1 MTKRIKPTID
11 AEHELTPYE
20 YNYLRGLAL
29 ARNRAYNE
37 YQAIIST
44 FLAYL
49 AGASWGYKDVE
60 LDFAFDEE
68 KQTVRVTEHVD
79 QTANTGLAQSDMV
92 DGEHSE

>member
-1 MTKRIKPTID
+1 MSKRIQPPID
-11 AEHELTPYE
+11 STHALTPYE

-29 ARNRAYNE
+29 ARNRSYNE

-49 AGASWGYKDVE
+49 AGSQWGYKDVE
-60 LDFAFDEE
+60 LDFEFNEE

-79 QTANTGLAQSDMV
+79 KEPDT
-92 DGEHSE
+92 HSAES